1 MNHRITYF
9 RNLQSIMKI
18 PVFLIATRNFESL
31 HSILSTIIA
40 DVRVQG
46 FFIVVAWVAQLSTNL
61 WGESFHRCDVITSVG
76 DDVLLFECTL
86 LHNYLDEH
94 LVFVTLK
101 KIIILFL

>member
-1 MNHRITYF
+1 M
-9 RNLQSIMKI
+9 
-18 PVFLIATRNFESL
+18 
-31 HSILSTIIA
+31 STIIA

-46 FFIVVAWVAQLSTNL
+46 FPIVIAWVAQLSTNL

-101 KIIILFL
+101 KIIILFLLLFRRIFVYVDQQPVTTTDK